1 MKAGNTAAKEGR
13 IVPPKVGLALGS
25 GGARGFAHLGVLKVL
40 EQEDIPV
47 SYLAGSSIGALV
59 AVLYASGHGLNR
71 LYRLAKSFRRD
82 DFLDWT
88 VPKMGLIAGER
99 ITEFIR
105 LLTKG
110 KRIEDLSPPVAVVA
124 ADLQTGEKV
133 VFRQGEAAQ
142 AVRASISI
150 PGIFVPAEMDG
161 RLLVDGGVVDRV
173 PVSVARAM
181 GADIVIAVDVAP
193 LNTKAEITSIVDVIW
208 QSLDVLQAEL
218 VTYRQ
223 LASDVMIR
231 PRVERY
237 SSRAFTHIEEIIA
250 HGEEEARRQIGAI
263 RQAIEQ
269 WKEP

>member
-1 MKAGNTAAKEGR
+1 M
-13 IVPPKVGLALGS
+13 PPKVGLALGS

-40 EQEDIPV
+40 EEEDIPV
-47 SYLAGSSIGALV
+47 SCLAGSSIGALI

-71 LYRLAKSFRRD
+71 LYRLAKSFRRN

-105 LLTKG
+105 LVTKG
-110 KRIEDLSPPVAVVA
+110 KRIEELSPPVAVVA

-150 PGIFVPAEMDG
+150 PGVFVPAEIDG

-173 PVSVARAM
+173 PVSVVRSM

-193 LNTKAEITSIVDVIW
+193 LNTEAGIASIVDVIW
-208 QSLDVLQAEL
+208 QSLDILQAEL

-237 SSRAFTHIEEIIA
+237 SSRAFTDVEDIIA
-250 HGEEEARRQIGAI
+250 RGEEEARRQIRAI